1 MRFFLLLL
9 PLSLQ
14 KHKQPSMN
22 RFHRPEQGKTR
33 SVMLHVGRPE
43 WREKNRRWT
52 PHSDGSTLSLPP
64 CTSIRS
70 RDPHSFRSRQQHI
83 HFLLFPLFQPCAW
96 RPAHLRGDSDDLLA
110 PLFSQPTDP
119 EWRKPLLPS
128 RCSTGAP
135 RSSPCAAPP
144 SGLDELAVH
153 TCPCGACSGVASPS
167 WDPGRGASPPVRSGD
182 GATRSPASV
191 RGRPS
196 LAPPT
201 HRRAARPASTCST
214 RLASTRGRGLPCS
227 THPAGERARAA
238 GPPLIRPTADERAVE
253 PSLHFALG
261 CASPRCR
268 RGGAAH
274 PSPVRSPRHHH
285 AQADA

>member
-83 HFLLFPLFQPCAW
+83 HFLLFPLLQPCAW
-96 RPAHLRGDSDDLLA
+96 RPAHLCGDSDDLLA

-119 EWRKPLLPS
+119 ERRKP
-128 RCSTGAP
+128 CSPRGAP
-135 RSSPCAAPP
+135 P
-144 SGLDELAVH
+144 ELRV
-153 TCPCGACSGVASPS
+153 
-167 WDPGRGASPPVRSGD
+167 
-182 GATRSPASV
+182 
-191 RGRPS
+191 
-196 LAPPT
+196 
-201 HRRAARPASTCST
+201 AARAPRRPAAWMSSRYT
-214 RLASTRGRGLPCS
+214 RAPVEPALVWRL
-227 THPAGERARAA
+227 PAGILAEALLLRSDPATGPLALRRARAA
-238 GPPLIRPTADERAVE
+238 GPLLLHPPTGELRGQPQPAPPAWRAHAD
-253 PSLHFALG
+253 G
-261 CASPRCR
+261 ASP
-268 RGGAAH
+268 ALPTPPA
-274 PSPVRSPRHHH
+274 SEH
-285 AQADA
+285 ARPALP